1 MSNEEL
7 TFTKKLSGLFASFT
21 VLVMGGANL
30 IMTMS
35 IDFSTLV
42 FVLTKLLPLAI
53 LMGYLGHLIG
63 GILDNPRRKKR

>member
-1 MSNEEL
+1 MADEEL

-21 VLVMGGANL
+21 ILVMGGANL

-42 FVLTKLLPLAI
+42 FVVTKLLPLSI
-53 LMGYLGHLIG
+53 LMGFLGRLIG
-63 GILDNPRRKKR
+63 SILDNPRRKRR